1 MSENAIDSNNI
12 SKPAPVVAQAKAGSK
27 PAKKAKLA
35 KKAGRAKAAS
45 KPKADRA
52 KKKAEVIAMMK
63 RAKGASLAEIMVS
76 FCKPTKLAGRTS
88 RADLPVR
95 MVNYFG

>member
-12 SKPAPVVAQAKAGSK
+12 SKPAPVVAQAKAGRK

-45 KPKADRA
+45 NPKADRA
-52 KKKAEVIAMMK
+52 
-63 RAKGASLAEIMVS
+63 
-76 FCKPTKLAGRTS
+76 
-88 RADLPVR
+88 
-95 MVNYFG
+95 